1 MTSLTFRTS
10 LFRARDSA
18 RRFVSRHPRNRKHG
32 RATLGARDRDPRHFH
47 SRAFGARVRSEVPSE
62 YRTAC
67 HVPRTASRR
76 GSGGRLGSARLAR
89 NRSGTSRAGFGSDA
103 RWVASPPVR
112 FAAASGRG
120 ATRARKRG
128 TRVIC
133 GRVAEVSGSLR
144 RRTRAGLAATQLAAK
159 IAPSSLFPPT
169 RGRTVATTRTPP
181 SSLLGPE
188 RC

>member
-47 SRAFGARVRSEVPSE
+47 SRAFGALVSEVPSE
-62 YRTAC
+62 RRTAW

-89 NRSGTSRAGFGSDA
+89 IRSGTSRAGFGSDA

-120 ATRARKRG
+120 ATRARRRG
-128 TRVIC
+128 TRVAC

-159 IAPSSLFPPT
+159 IAPSSFFPPT

-188 RC
+188 RR

>member
-47 SRAFGARVRSEVPSE
+47 SRAFGALVSEVPSE
-62 YRTAC
+62 RRTAW

-89 NRSGTSRAGFGSDA
+89 IRSGTSRAGFGSDA

-120 ATRARKRG
+120 AMRARRG
-128 TRVIC
+128 GTNVVCTYRN
-133 GRVAEVSGSLR
+133 RLR
-144 RRTRAGLAATQLAAK
+144 K
-159 IAPSSLFPPT
+159 APSTNPSRPRGDPT
-169 RGRTVATTRTPP
+169 RGVGAIFFSRRAANRRDDAPP
-181 SSLLGPE
+181 RSLVGPE
-188 RC
+188 RR